1 MTDTTTAVQP
11 RDEDDR
17 AGSTGSAGHDDRAAF
32 EALAAL
38 PARHRLMI
46 LTMGRV
52 VAPVVWALTELG
64 VPDRLAG
71 GPLPVG
77 ELARSTGTHEPTLLR
92 LLRAA
97 ASFGVFAEEPEGRFR
112 LTAMSEFLRA
122 DAEQTVRDLV
132 LMNGTELFWRPYE
145 AILHSARTGE
155 PAFDH
160 LFGKSLFAHLE
171 ERPELADIFHR
182 AMTAA
187 SRRGSAAVA
196 AVIDLPPGSRVADV
210 GGGQGYLL
218 AEVLRRHPGCRG
230 LLFDRPAAVEGGR
243 GFLGERGLA
252 DRVEFV
258 AGDFFAEIPAG
269 CDAYLLKHVLHDWD
283 DDQAVRILRNVRRA
297 AGDDGRVHVIEMV
310 TGELNTLDV
319 VRLLDID
326 MLVSAGGAERS
337 AGEYRRLAAAAG
349 LRLTGRR
356 AAAGTTVLEFRAD
369 VSAG

>member
-1 MTDTTTAVQP
+1 MTDTTTAVPQ
-11 RDEDDR
+11 RDEDDP
-17 AGSTGSAGHDDRAAF
+17 ADRAAF
-32 EALAAL
+32 DVLAAL
-38 PARHRLMI
+38 PARHRLMM

-52 VAPVVWALTELG
+52 IAPVVWALTELG

-77 ELARSTGTHEPTLLR
+77 ELARATGTHEPTLLR

-97 ASFGVFAEEPEGRFR
+97 ASFGVFAEEPDGGFR
-112 LTAMSEFLRA
+112 LTPMAEFLRA
-122 DAEQTVRDLV
+122 DAEQSVRDLV

-145 AILHSARTGE
+145 AVLHTARTGE

-160 LFGKSLFAHLE
+160 VFGESLFEYLE
-171 ERPELADIFHR
+171 DRPELAGIFHR

-230 LLFDRPAAVEGGR
+230 LLFDRPAAVEDAL
-243 GFLGERGLA
+243 GFLAERDLA
-252 DRVEFV
+252 GRTECV
-258 AGDFFAEIPAG
+258 AGDFFTEVPAG
-269 CDAYLLKHVLHDWD
+269 CDAYLLKHVLHDWGD
-283 DDQAVRILRNVRRA
+283 DDVVRILRNVRRA

-310 TGELNTLDV
+310 TGEINTLDV

-326 MLVSAGGAERS
+326 MLVSAGGRERS

-356 AAAGTTVLEFRAD
+356 AAAGTTVLEFRAE